1 MRLPVRI
8 YQIDSQSLTEGTY
21 VLHAGSLIDVNLSKE
36 EHCLKM
42 LLKFFFWLKK
52 IPFNIQVI
60 EENLISDHQDLIVT
74 CVLCFISHIASL

>member
-1 MRLPVRI
+1 MRLPIRI

-42 LLKFFFWLKK
+42 LLKIFLVKK
-52 IPFNIQVI
+52 NPINIQVI
-60 EENLISDHQDLIVT
+60 EENLTSDHQDLIVT
-74 CVLCFISHIASL
+74 